1 MLQFNRLQTVTDQNI
16 ASREYATP
24 AEAVTNIAQIVHR
37 QFPMILLVSFL
48 TTALGLI
55 YLLIT
60 SPSYTAHATLIID
73 TKRAPI
79 FQQATPVGDIAVES
93 AIVSSQVEILKSQKI
108 ALAVIRELRLSE
120 DQEFIGPGR
129 GLVGMLLGLAN
140 SIFGSDTE
148 LTPESRIRR
157 ALDIFQDRLV
167 AKRVAM
173 TNVLEVSFRSYDPDR
188 AIKITNAIAAAYMTD
203 LLEVRSQ
210 SAKLTSS
217 WLEDRIK
224 ELREQALNAERAV
237 VDFKANNNIIELP
250 GPGLPGRRMNEQQ
263 LSEVNSQLV
272 VARARV
278 SEAQARLDR
287 VEAITQSGIPDA
299 TVTDTL
305 NNQVVTRLRQQY
317 LDLANR
323 EADWS
328 QRYGPDHRA
337 VALLQSQMKELRNSI
352 SDELRRIAE
361 TYKSDYEIAKQ
372 REESV
377 QLALEKVISQSRLT
391 NQAQVKL
398 RELES
403 TAQTS
408 RLLYD
413 NLLQRYMES
422 IQQQSFPISEARLIT
437 QASGPLKKSHPLILP
452 ILAGSVSAG
461 VILGFLIGI
470 MGEMWHHVFRTR
482 YEVNAR
488 LQTNCI
494 AMVPKIRSL
503 VAKPERLGPRVVQNT
518 FGPRTI
524 VSDQG
529 FFWHVLDS
537 PMSRFAE
544 SIRSIKLAIDTSDA
558 NRSHKIIAL
567 TSALPR
573 EGKSTV
579 GTALAQL
586 ISHSGAKTILVDCN
600 FRHSTLSQTLT
611 PNAKAGILDVISGA
625 ANLEDVIWTEPY
637 TNLTF
642 LPSVANNRLVNSH
655 EILTSDA
662 TNALFNKLR
671 SMYEYVIID
680 LSPLAPIVDAR
691 TTTQFIDSYIL
702 VVEWGRTRVEDV
714 ERALTDAKAIYENL
728 LGVVLNKAN
737 LRVLARYDSRYS
749 NYHSDRY
756 YARHSNSK

>member
-1 MLQFNRLQTVTDQNI
+1 MLQYNRLPTATESNI
-16 ASREYATP
+16 PSSETSSP
-24 AEAVTNIAQIVHR
+24 AEVVTTFIQLVYR
-37 QFPMILLVSFL
+37 QFPVILLVTLL
-48 TTALGLI
+48 TTALGVL

-60 SPSYTAHATLIID
+60 PPSYTALATMIID
-73 TKRAPI
+73 TKRSPL
-79 FQQATPVGDIAVES
+79 FQQGTPVGDIAVES
-93 AIVSSQVEILKSQKI
+93 AIVASQVEILKSEKI
-108 ALAVIRELRLSE
+108 ALAVIDQLELAK
-120 DQEFIGPGR
+120 DPEFVGPGK
-129 GLVGMLLGLAN
+129 GLIGALSGLFN
-140 SIFGSDTE
+140 SVFGSEAPQTQE
-148 LTPESRIRR
+148 GRVRR
-157 ALDIFQDRLV
+157 ALEAFQDRMT
-167 AKRVAM
+167 AKRVFM
-173 TNVLEVSFRSYDPDR
+173 TNVLEINFRSQNPDR
-188 AIKITNAIAAAYMTD
+188 AIQITNAIAAAYITD
-203 LLEVRSQ
+203 QLESRSQ
-210 SAKLTSS
+210 SAKQTST
-217 WLEDRIK
+217 WLQDRIK
-224 ELREQALNAERAV
+224 DLREQALNAERAV
-237 VDFKANNNIIELP
+237 VDFKKNNNIVDVA
-250 GPGLPGRRMNEQQ
+250 GKRMNEQQ
-263 LSEVNSQLV
+263 LSELNSALV
-272 VARARV
+272 IARARV

-287 VEAITQSGIPDA
+287 VETITQSGVPDA

-305 NNQVVTRLRQQY
+305 NNPVVTRLRQQY

-328 QRYGPDHRA
+328 IRYGPDHTA
-337 VALLQSQMKELRNSI
+337 VKNLQGSMREIKNSI

-372 REESV
+372 REEAV
-377 QLALEKVISQSRLT
+377 QNSLAQVISQSQLT
-391 NQAQVKL
+391 NQAQVTL

-403 TAQTS
+403 AAQTS

-413 NLLQRYMES
+413 NMLQRYMES
-422 IQQQSFPISEARLIT
+422 IQQQSFPVSEARLIT
-437 QASGPLKKSHPLILP
+437 QATGPLKKSHPQPVP
-452 ILAGSVSAG
+452 ILAGTMGAG
-461 VILGFLIGI
+461 MMLGFLIGI
-470 MGEMWHHVFRTR
+470 LSEIWRHVFRTR
-482 YEVNAR
+482 HEVNVR

-494 AMVPKIRSL
+494 AIVPKLRNL
-503 VAKPERLGPRVVQNT
+503 VAKPERLSARAAQST

-558 NRSHKIIAL
+558 NKSHKIIAL

-579 GTALAQL
+579 STALAQL

-600 FRHSTLSQTLT
+600 FRHATLSQMLT
-611 PNAKAGILDVISGA
+611 PNAKLGILDVVSGA
-625 ANLEDVIWTEPY
+625 AALEDVIWSEPY
-637 TNLTF
+637 TNLAF

-671 SMYEYVIID
+671 SKYEYVIID

-714 ERALTDAKAIYENL
+714 ERALTDARAIHENL

-737 LRVLARYDSRYS
+737 LRVLARYDSRHS

-756 YARHSNSK
+756 YARHAQSR

>member
-1 MLQFNRLQTVTDQNI
+1 MLQFNRLHTATDQQLAPRDI
-16 ASREYATP
+16 PPSP
-24 AEAVTNIAQIVHR
+24 GEAVTSFFQLIHR
-37 QFPMILLVSFL
+37 QFPVILLVMFL
-48 TTALGLI
+48 TTALALI

-60 SPSYTAHATLIID
+60 PPSYTANATMLID
-73 TKRAPI
+73 TKRNPI
-79 FQQATPVGDIAVES
+79 LQQMSPVGDISLES
-93 AIVSSQVEILKSQKI
+93 AIVASQVEILKSEKI
-108 ALAVIRELRLSE
+108 ALLVINE
-120 DQEFIGPGR
+120 
-129 GLVGMLLGLAN
+129 LGLADDAEF
-140 SIFGSDTE
+140 IDTRRGVVGLVLGLFNDLLGNNTP
-148 LTPESRIRR
+148 LTPEARVRR

-173 TNVLEVSFRSYDPDR
+173 TNVLEISFRSYNPER
-188 AIKITNAIAAAYMTD
+188 AIKITNSIAGSFISD
-203 LLEVRSQ
+203 LLDSRST
-210 SAKLTSS
+210 SAKQTST
-217 WLEDRIK
+217 WLQDRIN
-224 ELREQALNAERAV
+224 ELSEQALKAERAV
-237 VDFKANNNIIELP
+237 VDFKMMNNIVQSAGRSINDQQMSEL
-250 GPGLPGRRMNEQQ
+250 NTQ
-263 LSEVNSQLV
+263 LL
-272 VARARV
+272 VARNLV
-278 SEAQARLDR
+278 SDTRARLDR
-287 VEAITQSGIPDA
+287 IESITQSGVPDA

-305 NNQVVTRLRQQY
+305 NNQVVTRLRLQF
-317 LDLANR
+317 LELASR
-323 EADWS
+323 EAEWAM
-328 QRYGPDHRA
+328 RYGPDHTA
-337 VALLQSQMKELRNSI
+337 VSKLQDQMKQIRNSI

-372 REESV
+372 REESI
-377 QLALEKVISQSRLT
+377 QRSLMGVISQSQLT

-398 RELES
+398 GELES
-403 TAQTS
+403 SAKTS

-413 NLLQRYMES
+413 NMLQRYMES

-437 QASGPLKKSHPLILP
+437 QASGPLKKSHPQNMP
-452 ILAGSVSAG
+452 ILAGSVVGGS
-461 VILGFLIGI
+461 ILGLLLGI
-470 MGEMWHHVFRTR
+470 LGEIWRNVFRTR

-494 AMVPKIRSL
+494 AVVPKIRSL
-503 VAKPERLGPRVVQNT
+503 VARPERSSSRAVQRT

-544 SIRSIKLAIDTSDA
+544 SIRAIKLAIDTSDA
-558 NRSHKIIAL
+558 NKSHKIIAL

-600 FRHSTLSQTLT
+600 FRHSSLSQMLT
-611 PNAKAGILDVISGA
+611 PQAKHGILDVVSGA
-625 ANLEDVIWTEPY
+625 ANLDDVTWSEPY

-642 LPSVANNRLVNSH
+642 LPSVANNRLVNTH

-671 SMYEYVIID
+671 SKYEYVIID

-702 VVEWGRTRVEDV
+702 VVEWGSTRVEDV
-714 ERALTDAKAIYENL
+714 ERALTDARAIHENL

-737 LRVLARYDSRYS
+737 LRVLARYDSRHS

-756 YARHSNSK
+756 YARHTL